1 MLQCSISYMKLL
13 RSHKAELLK
22 LALRFRAKEN
32 VRNLINQPE
41 RIQFEAVSEDN
52 IPASASTSVKPLPEQ
67 EQTNGRTQQP
77 TEPTQNPQQ
86 FQPGDSLSIGRS
98 VSERLNTNSRT
109 TRTHRRLDD
118 RPTPSGPRTTQ
129 LRSRASHSATR
140 QPGQRV
146 DRPILRTQRV
156 SEQWRGVGR
165 HAEPTGTRA
174 QPPITNIERSGARA
188 HSNAATAEPA
198 NYQSGAETR
207 QPDRRLAALAQGN
220 EQLKQDNEQLE
231 ATNSLKNQFFQELQ
245 SLSTALSKLMD
256 KQEQRESDRKE
267 HLAALA
273 SQLQS
278 LTETSQQQNQRLPT
292 LVQSLTIQL
301 STDQQLDQDLQALSD
316 TLIRFTDSLI
326 QREQARDEQL
336 EISSYPAS
344 GTNRRST
351 ADIPVLDQPTL
362 YASKTKVAAS
372 RSKPS
377 WYAVST
383 QDRTIVPELERFLA
397 NRMKANTIEL
407 KASHLSIITHPQEI
421 TRLILNAAGLSGR

>member
-1 MLQCSISYMKLL
+1 
-13 RSHKAELLK
+13 
-22 LALRFRAKEN
+22 
-32 VRNLINQPE
+32 
-41 RIQFEAVSEDN
+41 
-52 IPASASTSVKPLPEQ
+52 
-67 EQTNGRTQQP
+67 
-77 TEPTQNPQQ
+77 
-86 FQPGDSLSIGRS
+86 
-98 VSERLNTNSRT
+98 
-109 TRTHRRLDD
+109 
-118 RPTPSGPRTTQ
+118 
-129 LRSRASHSATR
+129 
-140 QPGQRV
+140 
-146 DRPILRTQRV
+146 
-156 SEQWRGVGR
+156 
-165 HAEPTGTRA
+165 
-174 QPPITNIERSGARA
+174 
-188 HSNAATAEPA
+188 
-198 NYQSGAETR
+198 
-207 QPDRRLAALAQGN
+207 
-220 EQLKQDNEQLE
+220 
-231 ATNSLKNQFFQELQ
+231 
-245 SLSTALSKLMD
+245 MD

-267 HLAALA
+267 QLAALA

-301 STDQQLDQDLQALSD
+301 ITDQQLDQDLQALSD

-362 YASKTKVAAS
+362 YASKTKVAAW
-372 RSKPS
+372 RFKPS

-407 KASHLSIITHPQEI
+407 KASHLSIITYPQEI